1 MNWSSFNELN
11 ELNQLDLMAKQIVE
25 GFLIGLHKSPFHGF
39 SVEFSEHRLY
49 NPGES
54 IKNIDWK
61 VFARTDKLY
70 AKKYEEE
77 TNLRCQLVIDTS
89 SSMLFPKDK
98 KENKLYFS
106 ILAAASLI
114 HLLKS
119 QRDAFGLTL
128 FSNKI
133 DFQVEPKLSEN
144 NKNIIFSAL
153 QDLLEAPQTRTTN
166 AANCLNELAE
176 TIHRR
181 SMVIIFSDML
191 ENISDEAELDQ
202 LFNALQ
208 HLKYNK
214 HEVILMH
221 TMDKA
226 LELDFEFS
234 NQPYEFVD
242 LENGESI
249 RLQPGEIKSIYKERM
264 QHYIETLKLRCSQ
277 YKIDFVP
284 VDIHDGFKLV
294 LQSYLLKRTKMMI

>member
-1 MNWSSFNELN
+1 MGNFFNELN
-11 ELNQLDLMAKQIVE
+11 ELNRLDLMAKQIVE

-49 NPGES
+49 HPGES

-98 KENKLYFS
+98 KENKLNFS

-128 FSNKI
+128 FSNQI
-133 DFQVEPKLSEN
+133 DFQVAPKLSEN
-144 NKNIIFSAL
+144 NKNIIFNAL
-153 QDLLEAPQTRTTN
+153 QDLMDQPITRTTN
-166 AANCLNELAE
+166 ATKCLNELAE

-191 ENISDEAELDQ
+191 ENIGDEKELDN

-221 TMDKA
+221 TIDKS
-226 LELDFEFS
+226 LEMDFEFS
-234 NQPYEFVD
+234 NQPYEFID

-249 RLQPGEIKSIYKERM
+249 RIQPNEIKEVYTERM
-264 QHYIETLKLRCSQ
+264 QRYIDIIKLRCSQ

-284 VDIHDGFKLV
+284 VDIQDGFKLV